1 MQMAAVYFRD
11 RDDACAWARGV
22 PDSMDMLPSR
32 LAKDGG
38 ADIPPCQHGAGDEC
52 LLECQLPTA
61 GRPVLALEAN
71 RLMASGFTPNRCRNL
86 LLPCDSGALRWHG
99 EHARAG
105 ATGR

>member
-38 ADIPPCQHGAGDEC
+38 ADIPPCQHG
-52 LLECQLPTA
+52 
-61 GRPVLALEAN
+61 V
-71 RLMASGFTPNRCRNL
+71 
-86 LLPCDSGALRWHG
+86 
-99 EHARAG
+99 
-105 ATGR
+105 